1 MDNDHIISKT
11 LDATEKLIFESGS
24 KFKTR
29 FELLKFIKM
38 MRGQDKTPKKLRLK
52 LVKQFL
58 EKHHDFNP
66 GDVSKYFT
74 YSSVSNKRWFLIRV
88 LGGTFVLKK

>member
-29 FELLKFIKM
+29 FEFLKFIKM

-66 GDVSKYFT
+66 GDVSKYLQFT
-74 YSSVSNKRWFLIRV
+74 YLNV
-88 LGGTFVLKK
+88 LRN